1 MDKVN
6 VSLIGVGRMGQFHL
20 NVISQINNINLS
32 GIYDADEN
40 HLNEISQKY
49 NIRKFNNIDEVI
61 DNADA
66 VIIASPTTI
75 HHFEIAKK
83 AVEKGKHVLV
93 EKPMTETYAQ
103 ALELEEIVKQK
114 NVILQVGHVE
124 RFNGAVQEL
133 HHIIEKPYLIEA
145 RRLAPFTPRIT
156 DVGVVF
162 DIMIHDLDIVTS
174 LVKKPIIR
182 FSASGKRIRTK
193 NEDIAS
199 ALLEFEDS
207 TIATISASRVT
218 QEKIRT
224 LAISTEEAYFILDY
238 ATQDITIHRQAASQS
253 NIKTSV
259 GINYKQES
267 IIERVF
273 IHRDNPL
280 KLEDEHFANCIL
292 GKDKRFVSI
301 EDDVNTIKLTEAIL
315 KEIKKTW

>member
-1 MDKVN
+1 MEKVN
-6 VSLIGVGRMGQFHL
+6 ISLIGIGRMGQFHL
-20 NVISQINNINLS
+20 NVINQINSINLS
-32 GIYDADEN
+32 GIYDSDEK
-40 HLNEISQKY
+40 HLNEISSKY
-49 NIRKFNNIDEVI
+49 NINKFASLEEAIDKC
-61 DNADA
+61 DA
-66 VIIASPTTI
+66 VIIASPTKF
-75 HHFEIAKK
+75 HFDIAKK
-83 AVEKGKHVLV
+83 SIQKCKHVLV
-93 EKPMTETYAQ
+93 EKPMTENFMQ
-103 ALELEEIVKQK
+103 AEELETMVKEK
-114 NVILQVGHVE
+114 NIIFQVGHVE

-133 HHIIEKPYLIEA
+133 HHIIENPYLIEA

-174 LVKKPIIR
+174 LVKKPLIR
-182 FSASGKRIRTK
+182 FSASGKRIKTN

-199 ALLEFEDS
+199 ALLEFEGN

-224 LAISTEEAYFILDY
+224 LSISSEEAHFILDY

-253 NIKTSV
+253 KIKTSI
-259 GINYKQES
+259 GINYTQES

-292 GKDKRFVSI
+292 GKDKKLVSI
-301 EDDVNTIKLTEAIL
+301 EDDVRTIKLTEDIL
-315 KEIKKTW
+315 NKIKETW

>member
-1 MDKVN
+1 MEKVN
-6 VSLIGVGRMGQFHL
+6 ISLIGVGRMGQFHL
-20 NVISQINNINLS
+20 NVINQINSINLA
-32 GIYDADEN
+32 GIYDADEK
-40 HLNEISQKY
+40 HLNEISSKY
-49 NIRKFNNIDEVI
+49 NLNNFASLDEAIDKC
-61 DNADA
+61 DA
-66 VIIASPTTI
+66 VIIASPTKF
-75 HHFEIAKK
+75 HFDIAKK
-83 AVEKGKHVLV
+83 SVQKGKHVLV
-93 EKPMTETYAQ
+93 EKPMTENYIQ
-103 ALELEEIVKQK
+103 AEELEAIVKEK
-114 NVILQVGHVE
+114 NIIFQVGHVE

-133 HHIIEKPYLIEA
+133 HHIIENPYLIEA

-174 LVKKPIIR
+174 LVKKPLIR
-182 FSASGKRIRTK
+182 FSASGKRIKTK

-199 ALLEFEDS
+199 ALLEFEGN

-224 LAISTEEAYFILDY
+224 LAISSEEAHFILDY

-253 NIKTSV
+253 KIKTSI
-259 GINYKQES
+259 GINYTQES

-292 GKDKRFVSI
+292 GKDKKLVAI
-301 EDDVNTIKLTEAIL
+301 EDDVRTIKLTEGIL
-315 KEIKKTW
+315 NKIKETW

>member
-1 MDKVN
+1 MEKVN
-6 VSLIGVGRMGQFHL
+6 ISLIGIGRMGQFHL
-20 NVISQINNINLS
+20 NVINQINSINLS
-32 GIYDADEN
+32 GIYDSDEK
-40 HLNEISQKY
+40 HLNEISSKY
-49 NIRKFNNIDEVI
+49 NLNSFKSLEEAIDKC
-61 DNADA
+61 DA
-66 VIIASPTTI
+66 VIIASPTKF
-75 HHFEIAKK
+75 HFDIAKK
-83 AVEKGKHVLV
+83 SIQKGKHVLV
-93 EKPMTETYAQ
+93 EKPMTENFIQ
-103 ALELEEIVKQK
+103 AEELETMVKEK
-114 NVILQVGHVE
+114 NIIFQVGHVE

-133 HHIIEKPYLIEA
+133 HHIIENPYLIEA

-174 LVKKPIIR
+174 LVKKPLIR
-182 FSASGKRIRTK
+182 FSASGKRIKTN

-199 ALLEFEDS
+199 ALLEFEGN

-224 LAISTEEAYFILDY
+224 LSISSEEAHFILDY

-253 NIKTSV
+253 KIKTSI
-259 GINYKQES
+259 GINYTQES

-292 GKDKRFVSI
+292 GKDKKLVSI
-301 EDDVNTIKLTEAIL
+301 EDDVRTIKLTEGIL
-315 KEIKKTW
+315 NKIKETW

>member
-6 VSLIGVGRMGQFHL
+6 ISLIGVGRMGQFHL
-20 NVISQINNINLS
+20 NVISQINSINLT

-40 HLNEISQKY
+40 HLNEVSNKY
-49 NIRKFNNIDEVI
+49 NINKFNSLDEAI
-61 DNADA
+61 DNSDA
-66 VIIASPTTI
+66 VIIASPTKY
-75 HHFEIAKK
+75 HFEIAKK
-83 AVEKGKHVLV
+83 ALEKGKHVLV
-93 EKPMTETYAQ
+93 EKPMTETYIQ
-103 ALELEEIVKQK
+103 AKKLQEIVNKK
-114 NVILQVGHVE
+114 NLILQVGHVE

-174 LVKKPIIR
+174 LVKKPVIR
-182 FSASGKRIRTK
+182 FSASGKRVRTN

-199 ALLEFEDS
+199 ALLEFEDE
-207 TIATISASRVT
+207 TIATISASRIT

-224 LAISTEEAYFILDY
+224 LAISTEDAYFILDY
-238 ATQDITIHRQAASQS
+238 ATQDITIHRQASS
-253 NIKTSV
+253 ESKIKTSI
-259 GINYKQES
+259 GINYTQES

-292 GKDKRFVSI
+292 GKDKRFVSV
-301 EDDVNTIKLTEAIL
+301 ENDVNTIKLTEDIL
-315 KEIKKTW
+315 KKIKETW

>member
-6 VSLIGVGRMGQFHL
+6 ISLIGVGRMGQFHL
-20 NVISQINNINLS
+20 NVISQINHINLS

-49 NIRKFNNIDEVI
+49 NIKKFNSIDEAI

-66 VIIASPTTI
+66 VIIASPTTF
-75 HHFEIAKK
+75 HFEIAKK

-174 LVKKPIIR
+174 LVKKPVIK

-199 ALLEFEDS
+199 ALLEFEDE
-207 TIATISASRVT
+207 TIATVSASRVT

-224 LAISTEEAYFILDY
+224 LAISTEEAYFLLDY

-253 NIKTSV
+253 NIKTSI

>member
-1 MDKVN
+1 MEKVN
-6 VSLIGVGRMGQFHL
+6 ISLIGIGRMGQFHL
-20 NVISQINNINLS
+20 NVINQINSINLS
-32 GIYDADEN
+32 GIYDSDEK
-40 HLNEISQKY
+40 HLNEISSKY
-49 NIRKFNNIDEVI
+49 NINKFGSLEEAIDKC
-61 DNADA
+61 DA
-66 VIIASPTTI
+66 VIIASPTKF
-75 HHFEIAKK
+75 HFDIAKK
-83 AVEKGKHVLV
+83 SIQKGKHVLV
-93 EKPMTETYAQ
+93 EKPMTENFIQ
-103 ALELEEIVKQK
+103 AEELEIMVKEK
-114 NVILQVGHVE
+114 NIIFQVGHVE

-133 HHIIEKPYLIEA
+133 HHIIENPYLIEA

-174 LVKKPIIR
+174 LVKKPLIR
-182 FSASGKRIRTK
+182 FSASGKRIKTK

-199 ALLEFEDS
+199 ALLEFEGN

-224 LAISTEEAYFILDY
+224 LAISSEEAHFILDY

-253 NIKTSV
+253 KIKTSI
-259 GINYKQES
+259 GINYTQES

-292 GKDKRFVSI
+292 GKDKKLVSI
-301 EDDVNTIKLTEAIL
+301 EDDVRTIKLTEGIL
-315 KEIKKTW
+315 NKIKETW

>member
-6 VSLIGVGRMGQFHL
+6 ISLIGVGRMGQFHL
-20 NVISQINNINLS
+20 NVINQINQINLA

-40 HLNEISQKY
+40 HLNELSQKY
-49 NIRKFNNIDEVI
+49 NIKKFSSIDEAI

-66 VIIASPTTI
+66 VIIASPTI
-75 HHFEIAKK
+75 YHFEIAKK
-83 AVEKGKHVLV
+83 AVEKGRHVLV

-103 ALELEEIVKQK
+103 ALELENIVKQK

-174 LVKKPIIR
+174 LVKKPIVR

-199 ALLEFEDS
+199 ALLEFEDE
-207 TIATISASRVT
+207 TIATVSASRVT

-238 ATQDITIHRQAASQS
+238 ATQDITIHRQATSQS

>member
-6 VSLIGVGRMGQFHL
+6 ISLIGVGRMGQFHL
-20 NVISQINNINLS
+20 NVVSQINHINLA

-49 NIRKFNNIDEVI
+49 NIRKFNSVDEAI

-66 VIIASPTTI
+66 VIIASPTI
-75 HHFEIAKK
+75 YHFEIAKK

-174 LVKKPIIR
+174 LVKKPIVR

>member
-6 VSLIGVGRMGQFHL
+6 ISIIGVGRMGQFHL
-20 NVISQINNINLS
+20 NVVSQINHINLS

-40 HLNEISQKY
+40 HLNEISQKH
-49 NIRKFNNIDEVI
+49 NIKKFNSLDEAI

-66 VIIASPTTI
+66 VIIASPTI

-174 LVKKPIIR
+174 LVKKPIIK

>member
-1 MDKVN
+1 MEKVN
-6 VSLIGVGRMGQFHL
+6 ISLIGIGRMGQFHL
-20 NVISQINNINLS
+20 NVINQINSINLS
-32 GIYDADEN
+32 GIYDSDEE
-40 HLNEISQKY
+40 HLNEISSKY
-49 NIRKFNNIDEVI
+49 NINKFDSLEEAIDKC
-61 DNADA
+61 DA
-66 VIIASPTTI
+66 VIIASPTKF
-75 HHFEIAKK
+75 HFDIAKK
-83 AVEKGKHVLV
+83 SIQKGKHVLV
-93 EKPMTETYAQ
+93 EKPMTENFIQ
-103 ALELEEIVKQK
+103 AEELETMVKEK
-114 NVILQVGHVE
+114 NIIFQVGHVE

-133 HHIIEKPYLIEA
+133 HHIIENPYLIEA

-174 LVKKPIIR
+174 LVKKPLIR
-182 FSASGKRIRTK
+182 FSASGKRIKTK

-199 ALLEFEDS
+199 ALLEFEGN

-224 LAISTEEAYFILDY
+224 LSISSEEAHFILDY

-253 NIKTSV
+253 KIKTSI
-259 GINYKQES
+259 GINYTQES

-292 GKDKRFVSI
+292 GKDKKLVSI
-301 EDDVNTIKLTEAIL
+301 EDDVRTIKLTEGIL
-315 KEIKKTW
+315 NKIKETW

>member
-6 VSLIGVGRMGQFHL
+6 ISIIGVGRMGQFHL
-20 NVISQINNINLS
+20 NVVSQINQINLS

-40 HLNEISQKY
+40 HLNEISQKH
-49 NIRKFNNIDEVI
+49 NIRKFNSLDEAI

-66 VIIASPTTI
+66 VIIASPTMY
-75 HHFEIAKK
+75 HFEIAKK

-174 LVKKPIIR
+174 LVKKPIVR
-182 FSASGKRIRTK
+182 FSASGKRIRTN

>member
-1 MDKVN
+1 MEKVN
-6 VSLIGVGRMGQFHL
+6 ISLIGVGRMGQFHL
-20 NVISQINNINLS
+20 NVINQINSINLT
-32 GIYDADEN
+32 GIYDTDKK
-40 HLNEISQKY
+40 HLNEISSKY
-49 NIRKFNNIDEVI
+49 NLNSFGSLEETIDEC
-61 DNADA
+61 DA
-66 VIIASPTTI
+66 VIIASPTKF
-75 HHFEIAKK
+75 HFDIAKK
-83 AVEKGKHVLV
+83 SVQKGKHVLV
-93 EKPMTETYAQ
+93 EKPMTENYIQAQ
-103 ALELEEIVKQK
+103 ELEKIVKEK
-114 NVILQVGHVE
+114 NIIFQVGHVE

-133 HHIIEKPYLIEA
+133 HHIIENPYLIEA

-174 LVKKPIIR
+174 LVKKPLIR
-182 FSASGKRIRTK
+182 FSANGKRIKTK

-199 ALLEFEDS
+199 ALLEFEGN

-253 NIKTSV
+253 KIKTSI
-259 GINYKQES
+259 GINYTQES

-292 GKDKRFVSI
+292 GKDKKLVSI
-301 EDDVNTIKLTEAIL
+301 EDDVRTIKLTESIL
-315 KEIKKTW
+315 NKIKETW

>member
-6 VSLIGVGRMGQFHL
+6 ISLIGVGRMGQFHL
-20 NVISQINNINLS
+20 NVISQINQINLA
-32 GIYDADEN
+32 GIYDANED
-40 HLNEISQKY
+40 HLNELSQKY
-49 NIRKFNNIDEVI
+49 NINKFNSIDEAI

-66 VIIASPTTI
+66 VIIASPTI
-75 HHFEIAKK
+75 YHFEIAKK

-93 EKPMTETYAQ
+93 EKPMTETYEQ
-103 ALELEEIVKQK
+103 ALELEALLKQK

-174 LVKKPIIR
+174 LVKKPIVR
-182 FSASGKRIRTK
+182 FSASGKRIRTN

-199 ALLEFEDS
+199 ALLEFEDE

-238 ATQDITIHRQAASQS
+238 ATQDITIHRQATSQS

>member
-6 VSLIGVGRMGQFHL
+6 ISLIGVGRMGQFHL
-20 NVISQINNINLS
+20 NVVSQINQINLS

-40 HLNEISQKY
+40 HLNEISQKH
-49 NIRKFNNIDEVI
+49 NIRKFNSLDEAI

-66 VIIASPTTI
+66 VIIASPTMY
-75 HHFEIAKK
+75 HFEIAKK

-174 LVKKPIIR
+174 LVKKPIVR
-182 FSASGKRIRTK
+182 FSASGKRIRTN

>member
-6 VSLIGVGRMGQFHL
+6 ISLIGVGRMGQFHL
-20 NVISQINNINLS
+20 NVINQIESINLT

-40 HLNEISQKY
+40 HLNEVSNKY
-49 NIRKFNNIDEVI
+49 NINKFNSLDEAI
-61 DNADA
+61 DNSEA
-66 VIIASPTTI
+66 VIIASPTKF
-75 HHFEIAKK
+75 HFEIAKK
-83 AVEKGKHVLV
+83 ALEKSRHVLV
-93 EKPMTETYAQ
+93 EKPMTETYLQ
-103 ALELEEIVKQK
+103 AKELQEIVNKK
-114 NVILQVGHVE
+114 NLILQVGHVE

-174 LVKKPIIR
+174 LVKKPVIR
-182 FSASGKRIRTK
+182 FSASGKRVRTN

-199 ALLEFEDS
+199 ALLEFEDE
-207 TIATISASRVT
+207 TIATVSASRIT

-224 LAISTEEAYFILDY
+224 LAISTEDAYFILDY
-238 ATQDITIHRQAASQS
+238 ATQDITIHRQASS
-253 NIKTSV
+253 ESKIKTSI
-259 GINYKQES
+259 GINYTQES

-292 GKDKRFVSI
+292 GKDKRFVSV
-301 EDDVNTIKLTEAIL
+301 ENDVNTIKLTEDIL
-315 KEIKKTW
+315 KKIKETW

>member
-6 VSLIGVGRMGQFHL
+6 ISLIGVGRMGQFHL
-20 NVISQINNINLS
+20 NVISQINHINLS

-49 NIRKFNNIDEVI
+49 NIKKFNSIDEAI
-61 DNADA
+61 DNAEA
-66 VIIASPTTI
+66 VIIASPTTF
-75 HHFEIAKK
+75 HFEIAKK

-174 LVKKPIIR
+174 LVKKPVIK

-199 ALLEFEDS
+199 ALLEFEDE
-207 TIATISASRVT
+207 TIATVSASRVT

-224 LAISTEEAYFILDY
+224 LAISTEEAYFLLDY

-253 NIKTSV
+253 NIKTSI

-301 EDDVNTIKLTEAIL
+301 EDDVNTIKLTESIL

>member
-1 MDKVN
+1 MEKVN
-6 VSLIGVGRMGQFHL
+6 ISLIGIGRMGQFHL
-20 NVISQINNINLS
+20 NVINQINSINLS
-32 GIYDADEN
+32 GIYDADEK
-40 HLNEISQKY
+40 HLNEIASKY
-49 NIRKFNNIDEVI
+49 NINKFGSLEEAIDKC
-61 DNADA
+61 DA
-66 VIIASPTTI
+66 VIIASPTKF
-75 HHFEIAKK
+75 HFDIAKK
-83 AVEKGKHVLV
+83 SIQKGKHVLV
-93 EKPMTETYAQ
+93 EKPMTENFIQ
-103 ALELEEIVKQK
+103 AEELETMVKEK
-114 NVILQVGHVE
+114 NIIFQVGHVE

-133 HHIIEKPYLIEA
+133 HHIIENPYLIEA

-174 LVKKPIIR
+174 LVKKPLIR
-182 FSASGKRIRTK
+182 FSASGKRIKTN

-199 ALLEFEDS
+199 ALLEFEGN

-224 LAISTEEAYFILDY
+224 LSISSEEAHFILDY

-253 NIKTSV
+253 KIKTSI
-259 GINYKQES
+259 GINYTQES

-292 GKDKRFVSI
+292 GKDKKLVSI
-301 EDDVNTIKLTEAIL
+301 EDDVRTIKLTEGIL
-315 KEIKKTW
+315 NKIKETW

>member
-6 VSLIGVGRMGQFHL
+6 ISLIGVGRMGQFHL
-20 NVISQINNINLS
+20 NVINQINQINLA
-32 GIYDADEN
+32 GIYDANED
-40 HLNEISQKY
+40 HLNELSQKY
-49 NIRKFNNIDEVI
+49 NINKFNSIDEAI

-66 VIIASPTTI
+66 VIIASPTI
-75 HHFEIAKK
+75 YHFEIAEK

-93 EKPMTETYAQ
+93 EKPMTETYEQ
-103 ALELEEIVKQK
+103 ALELESLVKQK

-174 LVKKPIIR
+174 LVKKPIVR
-182 FSASGKRIRTK
+182 FSASGKRIRTN

-199 ALLEFEDS
+199 ALLEFEDE

-238 ATQDITIHRQAASQS
+238 ATQDITIHRQATSQS

>member
-6 VSLIGVGRMGQFHL
+6 ISIIGVGRMGQFHL
-20 NVISQINNINLS
+20 NVVSQINQINLS
-32 GIYDADEN
+32 GIYDTDEN
-40 HLNEISQKY
+40 HLNEISQKH
-49 NIRKFNNIDEVI
+49 NIRKFNSLDEAI

-66 VIIASPTTI
+66 VIIASPTMY
-75 HHFEIAKK
+75 HFEIAKK

-301 EDDVNTIKLTEAIL
+301 EDDVNTIKLTESIL

>member
-1 MDKVN
+1 MEKVN
-6 VSLIGVGRMGQFHL
+6 ISLIGIGRMGQFHL
-20 NVISQINNINLS
+20 NVINQINSINLS
-32 GIYDADEN
+32 GIYDSDEK
-40 HLNEISQKY
+40 HLNEISSKY
-49 NIRKFNNIDEVI
+49 NINKFGSLDEAIDKC
-61 DNADA
+61 DA
-66 VIIASPTTI
+66 VIIASPTKF
-75 HHFEIAKK
+75 HFDIAKK
-83 AVEKGKHVLV
+83 SIQKGKHVLV
-93 EKPMTETYAQ
+93 EKPMTENFMQ
-103 ALELEEIVKQK
+103 AEELETMVKEK
-114 NVILQVGHVE
+114 NIIFQVGHVE

-133 HHIIEKPYLIEA
+133 HHIIENPYLIEA

-174 LVKKPIIR
+174 LVKKPLIR
-182 FSASGKRIRTK
+182 FSASGKRIKTK

-199 ALLEFEDS
+199 ALLEFEGN

-224 LAISTEEAYFILDY
+224 LSISSEEAHFILDY

-253 NIKTSV
+253 KIKTSI
-259 GINYKQES
+259 GINYTQES

-292 GKDKRFVSI
+292 GKDKKLVSI
-301 EDDVNTIKLTEAIL
+301 EDDVRTIKLTEGIL
-315 KEIKKTW
+315 NKIKETW

>member
-1 MDKVN
+1 MEKVN
-6 VSLIGVGRMGQFHL
+6 ISLIGIGRMGQFHL
-20 NVISQINNINLS
+20 NVINQINSINLS
-32 GIYDADEN
+32 GIYDSDEK
-40 HLNEISQKY
+40 HLNEISSKY
-49 NIRKFNNIDEVI
+49 NLNSFKSLDEAIDKC
-61 DNADA
+61 DA
-66 VIIASPTTI
+66 VIIASPTKF
-75 HHFEIAKK
+75 HFDIAKK
-83 AVEKGKHVLV
+83 SIQKGKHVLV
-93 EKPMTETYAQ
+93 EKPMTENFIQ
-103 ALELEEIVKQK
+103 AEELEIMVKEK
-114 NVILQVGHVE
+114 NIIFQVGHVE

-133 HHIIEKPYLIEA
+133 HHIIENPYLIEA

-174 LVKKPIIR
+174 LVKKPLIR
-182 FSASGKRIRTK
+182 FSASGKRIKTN

-199 ALLEFEDS
+199 ALLEFEGN

-224 LAISTEEAYFILDY
+224 LSISSEEAHFILDY

-253 NIKTSV
+253 KIKTSI
-259 GINYKQES
+259 GINYTQES

-292 GKDKRFVSI
+292 GKDKKLVSI
-301 EDDVNTIKLTEAIL
+301 EDDVRTIKLTEDIL
-315 KEIKKTW
+315 NKIKETW

>member
-1 MDKVN
+1 MEKVN
-6 VSLIGVGRMGQFHL
+6 ISLIGIGRMGQFHL
-20 NVISQINNINLS
+20 NVINQINSINLS
-32 GIYDADEN
+32 GIYDSDEK
-40 HLNEISQKY
+40 HLNEISSKY
-49 NIRKFNNIDEVI
+49 NLNSFKSLDEAIDKC
-61 DNADA
+61 DA
-66 VIIASPTTI
+66 VIIASPTKF
-75 HHFEIAKK
+75 HFDIAKK
-83 AVEKGKHVLV
+83 SIQKGKHVLV
-93 EKPMTETYAQ
+93 EKPMTENFMQ
-103 ALELEEIVKQK
+103 AEELETMVKEK
-114 NVILQVGHVE
+114 NIIFQVGHVE

-133 HHIIEKPYLIEA
+133 HHIIENPYLIEA

-174 LVKKPIIR
+174 LVKKPLIR
-182 FSASGKRIRTK
+182 FSASGKRIKTK

-199 ALLEFEDS
+199 ALLEFEGN

-224 LAISTEEAYFILDY
+224 LSISSEEAHFILDY

-253 NIKTSV
+253 KIKTSI
-259 GINYKQES
+259 GINYTQES

-292 GKDKRFVSI
+292 GKDKKLVSI
-301 EDDVNTIKLTEAIL
+301 EDDVRTIKLTEGIL
-315 KEIKKTW
+315 NKIKETW

>member
-6 VSLIGVGRMGQFHL
+6 ISLIGVGRMGQFHL
-20 NVISQINNINLS
+20 NVINQIESINLT

-40 HLNEISQKY
+40 HLNEVSNKY
-49 NIRKFNNIDEVI
+49 NINKFNSLDEAI
-61 DNADA
+61 DNSDA
-66 VIIASPTTI
+66 VIIASPTKY
-75 HHFEIAKK
+75 HFEIAKK
-83 AVEKGKHVLV
+83 ALEKGKHVLV

-103 ALELEEIVKQK
+103 AKELQEIVNKK
-114 NVILQVGHVE
+114 NLILQVGHVE

-133 HHIIEKPYLIEA
+133 HHIIEKTYLIEA

-174 LVKKPIIR
+174 LVKKPVIR
-182 FSASGKRIRTK
+182 FSASGKRVRTN

-199 ALLEFEDS
+199 ALLEFEDE
-207 TIATISASRVT
+207 TIATISASRIT

-224 LAISTEEAYFILDY
+224 LAISTEDAYFILDY
-238 ATQDITIHRQAASQS
+238 ATQDITIHRQASS
-253 NIKTSV
+253 ESKIKTSI
-259 GINYKQES
+259 GINYTQES

-292 GKDKRFVSI
+292 GKDKRFVSV
-301 EDDVNTIKLTEAIL
+301 ENDVNTIKLTEDIL
-315 KEIKKTW
+315 KKIKETW

>member
-6 VSLIGVGRMGQFHL
+6 ISLIGVGRMGQFHL
-20 NVISQINNINLS
+20 NVVSQINHINLS
-32 GIYDADEN
+32 GIYDTDEN
-40 HLNEISQKY
+40 HLNEISQEY
-49 NIRKFNNIDEVI
+49 NIRKFNSVDEAI

-66 VIIASPTTI
+66 VIIASPTI
-75 HHFEIAKK
+75 YHFEIAKK

-174 LVKKPIIR
+174 LVKKPIVR

-238 ATQDITIHRQAASQS
+238 ATQDITIHRQAANQS

-301 EDDVNTIKLTEAIL
+301 EDDVNTIKLTESIL

>member
-6 VSLIGVGRMGQFHL
+6 ISLIGVGRMGQFHL
-20 NVISQINNINLS
+20 NVINQINQINLA
-32 GIYDADEN
+32 GIYDANED
-40 HLNEISQKY
+40 HLNELSQKY
-49 NIRKFNNIDEVI
+49 NINKFNSIDEAI

-66 VIIASPTTI
+66 VIIASPTI
-75 HHFEIAKK
+75 YHFEIAKK

-93 EKPMTETYAQ
+93 EKPMTETYEQ
-103 ALELEEIVKQK
+103 ALELEALVKQK

-174 LVKKPIIR
+174 LVKKPIVR
-182 FSASGKRIRTK
+182 FSASGKRIRTN

-199 ALLEFEDS
+199 ALLGFEDE

-238 ATQDITIHRQAASQS
+238 ATQDITIHRQATSQS

>member
-6 VSLIGVGRMGQFHL
+6 ISLIGVGRMGQFHL
-20 NVISQINNINLS
+20 NVISQINHINLS

-49 NIRKFNNIDEVI
+49 NIKKFNSVDEAI

-66 VIIASPTTI
+66 VIIASPTTF
-75 HHFEIAKK
+75 HFEIAKK

-174 LVKKPIIR
+174 LVKKPVIK

-199 ALLEFEDS
+199 ALLEFEDE

-224 LAISTEEAYFILDY
+224 LAISTEEAYFLLDY

-253 NIKTSV
+253 NIKTSI

-301 EDDVNTIKLTEAIL
+301 EDDVNTIKLTESIL

>member
-6 VSLIGVGRMGQFHL
+6 ISLIGVGRMGQFHL
-20 NVISQINNINLS
+20 NVISQINSIILS
-32 GIYDADEN
+32 GIYDANED

-49 NIRKFNNIDEVI
+49 NIKKFTSIDEAI

-66 VIIASPTTI
+66 VIIASPTI

-83 AVEKGKHVLV
+83 AVEKGRHVLV

-103 ALELEEIVKQK
+103 AVELEEIVKQK
-114 NVILQVGHVE
+114 NIILQVGHVE

-145 RRLAPFTPRIT
+145 RRLAPFTSRIT

-182 FSASGKRIRTK
+182 FSASGKKIRTQ
-193 NEDIAS
+193 NEDMAS

-253 NIKTSV
+253 NIKTSI

>member
-1 MDKVN
+1 MEKVN
-6 VSLIGVGRMGQFHL
+6 ISLIGIGRMGQFHL
-20 NVISQINNINLS
+20 NVINQINSINLS
-32 GIYDADEN
+32 GIYDSDEK
-40 HLNEISQKY
+40 HLNEISSKY
-49 NIRKFNNIDEVI
+49 NINKFGSLEEAIDKC
-61 DNADA
+61 DA
-66 VIIASPTTI
+66 VIIASPTKF
-75 HHFEIAKK
+75 HFDIAKK
-83 AVEKGKHVLV
+83 SIQKGKHVLV
-93 EKPMTETYAQ
+93 EKPMTENFIQ
-103 ALELEEIVKQK
+103 AEELETMVKEK
-114 NVILQVGHVE
+114 NIIFQVGHVE

-133 HHIIEKPYLIEA
+133 HHIIENPYLIEA

-174 LVKKPIIR
+174 LVKKPLIR
-182 FSASGKRIRTK
+182 FSASGKRIKTN

-199 ALLEFEDS
+199 ALLEFEGN

-224 LAISTEEAYFILDY
+224 LSISSEEAHFILDY

-253 NIKTSV
+253 KIKTSI
-259 GINYKQES
+259 GINYTQES

-292 GKDKRFVSI
+292 GKDKKLVSI
-301 EDDVNTIKLTEAIL
+301 EDDVITIKLTEGIL
-315 KEIKKTW
+315 NKIKETW

>member
-1 MDKVN
+1 MEKVN
-6 VSLIGVGRMGQFHL
+6 ISLIGIGRMGQFHL
-20 NVISQINNINLS
+20 NVINQINSINLS
-32 GIYDADEN
+32 GIYDSDEE
-40 HLNEISQKY
+40 HLNEISSKY
-49 NIRKFNNIDEVI
+49 NINKFGSLEEAIDKC
-61 DNADA
+61 DA
-66 VIIASPTTI
+66 VIIASPTKF
-75 HHFEIAKK
+75 HFDIAKK
-83 AVEKGKHVLV
+83 SIQKGKHVLV
-93 EKPMTETYAQ
+93 EKPMTENFIQ
-103 ALELEEIVKQK
+103 AEELETMVKEK
-114 NVILQVGHVE
+114 NIIFQVGHVE

-133 HHIIEKPYLIEA
+133 HHIIENPYLIEA

-174 LVKKPIIR
+174 LVKKPLIR
-182 FSASGKRIRTK
+182 FSASGKRIKTN

-199 ALLEFEDS
+199 ALLEFEGN

-224 LAISTEEAYFILDY
+224 LAISSEEAHFILDY

-253 NIKTSV
+253 KIKTSI
-259 GINYKQES
+259 GINYTQES

-292 GKDKRFVSI
+292 GKDKKLVSI
-301 EDDVNTIKLTEAIL
+301 EDDVRTIKLTEGIL
-315 KEIKKTW
+315 NKIKETW

>member
-6 VSLIGVGRMGQFHL
+6 ISLIGVGRMGQFHL
-20 NVISQINNINLS
+20 NVISQINHINLS
-32 GIYDADEN
+32 GIYDANEN

-49 NIRKFNNIDEVI
+49 NIRKFNSVDEAI

-66 VIIASPTTI
+66 VIIASPTI
-75 HHFEIAKK
+75 YHFEIAKK

-174 LVKKPIIR
+174 LVKKPIVR

-301 EDDVNTIKLTEAIL
+301 EDDVNTIKLTESIL

>member
-6 VSLIGVGRMGQFHL
+6 ISIIGVGRMGQFHL
-20 NVISQINNINLS
+20 NVVSQINHINLS

-49 NIRKFNNIDEVI
+49 NIKKFNSLDEAI

-66 VIIASPTTI
+66 VIIASPTI

-174 LVKKPIIR
+174 LVKKPIIK
-182 FSASGKRIRTK
+182 FSASGKRIRTN

>member
-20 NVISQINNINLS
+20 NVISQINSINLT

-40 HLNEISQKY
+40 HLNEVSNKY
-49 NIRKFNNIDEVI
+49 NINKFNNLDEAI
-61 DNADA
+61 DNSDA
-66 VIIASPTTI
+66 VI
-75 HHFEIAKK
+75 
-83 AVEKGKHVLV
+83 GKHVLV
-93 EKPMTETYAQ
+93 EKPMTETYIQ
-103 ALELEEIVKQK
+103 AKELQEIVNKK
-114 NVILQVGHVE
+114 NLILQVGHVE

-133 HHIIEKPYLIEA
+133 HHIIEKPCLIEA

-162 DIMIHDLDIVTS
+162 DVMIHDLDIVTS
-174 LVKKPIIR
+174 LVKKPVIR
-182 FSASGKRIRTK
+182 FSASGKRVRTN

-199 ALLEFEDS
+199 ALLEFEDE
-207 TIATISASRVT
+207 TIATISASRIT

-224 LAISTEEAYFILDY
+224 LAISTQDAYFILDY
-238 ATQDITIHRQAASQS
+238 ATQDITIHRQASS
-253 NIKTSV
+253 ESKIKTSI
-259 GINYKQES
+259 GINYTQES

-292 GKDKRFVSI
+292 GKDKRFVSV
-301 EDDVNTIKLTEAIL
+301 ENDVNTIKLTEDIL
-315 KEIKKTW
+315 KKIKETW